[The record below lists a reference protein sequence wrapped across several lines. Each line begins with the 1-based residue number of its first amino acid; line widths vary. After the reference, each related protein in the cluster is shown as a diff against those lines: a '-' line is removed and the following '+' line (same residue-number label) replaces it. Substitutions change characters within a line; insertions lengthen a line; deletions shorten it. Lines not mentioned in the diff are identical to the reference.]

1 MANLY
6 LFCILL
12 SIKGRIEKIDILL
25 VHLFLR
31 DLQSLAEVINLSKW
45 LYPLRGKWYRDFC
58 F

>member
-12 SIKGRIEKIDILL
+12 SIKGRIEKIDILF
-25 VHLFLR
+25 VHLILR
-31 DLQSLAEVINLSKW
+31 NLQSLAKVINLSKC
-45 LYPLRGKWYRDFC
+45 LYPLRGKLYRDFC